1 MTNYYRLM
9 LGRSSI
15 YAQQCYEGSF
25 IGTDYEIHQDLSGNL
40 PERWQDFNE
49 QFRPAW
55 MSNNPGKSKVAAG
68 LACGAL
74 HTVSKGILPGDIVLC
89 PDGQGFYRVGEV
101 TGTYSYAP
109 GDLLPHRR
117 PVRWLPKTIRREDM
131 SIAMRHSMG
140 FIGTVSNVTKYAD
153 EIEAL
158 LGGQQQPSLI
168 ATDQDV
174 EDPSVFGLEKH
185 LEEFLVANWAS
196 TELGKNYDIYEIEGE
211 LVGQQFPSDTGPMDI
226 LAVSKDKR
234 ELLVVELKKGRA
246 SDVVVGQVQRYM
258 GYAQDELAEVGPV
271 GTSRSSNCMSRT
283 TSYSRDRLTLVAAN
297 DLVSFA
303 LRTIMRTRR
312 EATSPQ
318 RVATSYS

>member
-1 MTNYYRLM
+1 M

-25 IGTDYEIHQDLSGNL
+25 IGTDYEIHQDLSGDL

-49 QFRPAW
+49 QFRPVW

-89 PDGQGFYRVGEV
+89 PDGQGLYRVGEV

-109 GDLLPHRR
+109 GELLPHRR
-117 PVRWLPKTIRREDM
+117 PVRWLPQTIRREDM

-140 FIGTVSNVTKYAD
+140 HIGTVSNATKYAA
-153 EIEAL
+153 EIEVL
-158 LGGQQQPSLI
+158 LGGQQPPSLI
-168 ATDQDV
+168 ATDEDV

-196 TELGKNYDIYEIEGE
+196 TALGKDYDIYEVDGE
-211 LVGQQFPSDTGPMDI
+211 MVGQQFPSDTGPMDI

-258 GYAQDELAEVGPV
+258 GYAQDELAEVGQTV
-271 GTSRSSNCMSRT
+271 KGVIIGLE
-283 TSYSRDRLTLVAAN
+283 D
-297 DLVSFA
+297 DLRIRCA
-303 LRTIMRTRR
+303 LSVTPNIEFYRYEVTFKLIKTN
-312 EATSPQ
+312 
-318 RVATSYS
+318 V